1 MRGLHNAT
9 VVTMALPAA
18 AARAARR
25 RYPAGISE
33 VHATPRQ
40 ADSRD
45 GTGLPRLAA
54 EHAIKEL
61 MACMGIR
68 PAGRAPWDPQMPEGS
83 VVVAVAGGLVGGGGQ

>member
-1 MRGLHNAT
+1 
-9 VVTMALPAA
+9 MALPAA

-54 EHAIKEL
+54 EHPIKEL
-61 MACMGIR
+61 MARIGSR
-68 PAGRAPWDPQMPEGS
+68 PAGRALWDSQMPQEG
-83 VVVAVAGGLVGGGGQ
+83 VLVAAVGRLVGRGSR